1 MEHTFNYSTVGVKD
15 LIAHK
20 EFDANNPRKEIV
32 RAIEVEGESVKPSQ
46 RFWIS
51 LGARYGFSPSIFRWF
66 DHHEVFDRISERAA
80 NDRIRVTIET
90 DPAGRK
96 TLLGATNPG
105 KPLVSCNDLLM
116 LLDDSDTDE
125 IDYDNGIVTS
135 THKLRRPVNFQVGG
149 DEHQQRFTMS
159 TPIDGY
165 GQPNIYLSLL
175 RTVCS
180 NGMIA
185 MAKAFRT
192 SLTLGRGPDDVMF
205 SLERALSSFNNEEG
219 FHALRSRIES
229 SGKSWASLYES
240 YTLAQILQKALLD
253 GAIENGDIVGKSY
266 TEKTGDLST
275 IYGLTQMTELSKK
288 RMKTLPCKATVYDL
302 INFATECATHHC
314 KEQGW
319 SRRFQSWCGDVIS
332 QEYDLENTVETYA
345 EFEDWW
351 APKEGE
357 EAQTVLAQDVINN

>member
-1 MEHTFNYSTVGVKD
+1 MEHTFAYHTVGVRD
-15 LIAHK
+15 LKARK
-20 EFDANNPRKEIV
+20 ETDPSNHRKEIV
-32 RAIEVEGESVKPSQ
+32 RGIEVDGEDVKPSQ

-51 LGARYGFSPSIFRWF
+51 LGARYGFSPSIFKWF
-66 DHHEVFDRISERAA
+66 DHEEVFDRISERAA
-80 NDRIRVTIET
+80 SDRIRVTIET
-90 DPAGRK
+90 SPDGRK

-105 KPLVSCNDLLM
+105 KPLVGCNNLLE
-116 LLDDSDTDE
+116 LLDESHTEDV
-125 IDYDNGIVTS
+125 DYDNGIITS
-135 THKLRRPVNFQVGG
+135 THKLRRPVNFLVGD
-149 DEHQQRFTMS
+149 DEHQQQFTMS

-192 SLTLGRGPDDVMF
+192 SLTLGRGQDDVMF
-205 SLERALSSFNNEEG
+205 SIERALSSFNNEEG
-219 FHALRSRIES
+219 FHALRQRIES

-240 YTLAQILQKALLD
+240 YTLAQILQKAILD
-253 GAIENGDIVGKSY
+253 GSITNGDDVGKSY

-275 IYGLTQMTELSKK
+275 IYGLAQMTELSKK

-314 KEQGW
+314 KDQGYA
-319 SRRFQSWCGDVIS
+319 RRFQSWCGDVIS
-332 QEYDLENTVETYA
+332 QEYDLENTLETYA
-345 EFEDWW
+345 EFNDWW
-351 APKEGE
+351 SPADGNQ
-357 EAQTVLAQDVINN
+357 AQVQATVSNN